1 MNTII
6 SCNLQILFSK
16 VSLRLD
22 RFCSWIFQDR
32 VLMYPSLSCNSVLQT
47 QPALNSEMAFV
58 SLGLDYVT
66 NTWLLRLSIQ
76 WPKLVFGWLP
86 VLSFFFPLG
95 LFQDRIWLFWNSL
108 CIPGWPHSYLPA
120 SPSHVELK
128 GMCHHILS
136 RSFQITLY
144 FSYCS
149 GNRIYTTQALVWHF
163 QHRTH
168 HLRYK

>member
-1 MNTII
+1 MTG
-6 SCNLQILFSK
+6 F
-16 VSLRLD
+16 
-22 RFCSWIFQDR
+22 
-32 VLMYPSLSCNSVLQT
+32 VLGFFKTGFPCIPHSVLQT

-66 NTWLLRLSIQ
+66 NTWLLRLSTQ

-86 VLSFFFPLG
+86 VIFFSLG
-95 LFQDRIWLFWNSL
+95 LLQDRICFSNKQPWLFWNSL
-108 CIPGWPHSYLPA
+108 YIPGWPHSYLPM
-120 SPSHVELK
+120 SPSQVELK
-128 GMCHHILS
+128 GMCHHTLS

-168 HLRYK
+168 PSKVQMKY

>member
-1 MNTII
+1 
-6 SCNLQILFSK
+6 
-16 VSLRLD
+16 
-22 RFCSWIFQDR
+22 
-32 VLMYPSLSCNSVLQT
+32 MYPSLSCNSVLQT
-47 QPALNSEMAFV
+47 QPALNSEMAAV

-86 VLSFFFPLG
+86 VLSFFFPLVFFKTG
-95 LFQDRIWLFWNSL
+95 SFSNKQPWLFWNSL
-108 CIPGWPHSYLPA
+108 CISGWPHSYLPA

-128 GMCHHILS
+128 GMCHHTLS
-136 RSFQITLY
+136 RSFQIMLY
-144 FSYCS
+144 FSSCS

-168 HLRYK
+168 PSKVQMKY

>member
-86 VLSFFFPLG
+86 VLSFFFSPWSFSRQDLAVLELTLYTRMASLLSACVSLPCG
-95 LFQDRIWLFWNSL
+95 VKRHVPPYLVQVISDYAILFLLFW
-108 CIPGWPHSYLPA
+108 
-120 SPSHVELK
+120 E
-128 GMCHHILS
+128 
-136 RSFQITLY
+136 
-144 FSYCS
+144 
-149 GNRIYTTQALVWHF
+149 
-163 QHRTH
+163 
-168 HLRYK
+168 